1 MQMRN
6 LIKEKIA
13 ANGYAVGVFVAIQ
26 LGYKLRNIGHERL

>member
-13 ANGYAVGVFVAIQ
+13 PTVCRRSVCGVE
-26 LGYKLRNIGHERL
+26 LGYQLRDIGHERL